1 MTAPAASMPHT
12 PARAAYARFKTM
24 GRSTRTPQICHFL
37 REDSDLAAALEP
49 AAREAALEECIAPVM
64 RLETGRWSGQAAGFS
79 QDGIGLLVLGGL
91 LLRRVGVDGRYGAE
105 LLGEG
110 DLLRPWQGEGTP
122 ATVPRTTGWR
132 VLQPTRLAVLDRR
145 ITRRIARYP
154 DLTSR
159 FVGRAL
165 ERSRNLVVNMAIVHQ
180 TRVDA
185 RIQILLWHLAD
196 RWGKVNPDG
205 IVLPLALS
213 HATLAELVAARR
225 PTVSTTLADLDAR
238 GLVKRIDAGWLLAG
252 ERPSELAELGDGMQA
267 MPRART
273 PPPAS

>member
-1 MTAPAASMPHT
+1 MTGPAGSMPYT
-12 PARAAYARFKTM
+12 PVRGAYARFRPM
-24 GRSTRTPQICHFL
+24 GRSTPTRQICHFL
-37 REDSDLAAALEP
+37 CEDADLAAALEP

-64 RLETGRWSGQAAGFS
+64 RLETGRWSGQAASFS
-79 QDGIGLLVLGGL
+79 RDGIGLLVLGGL

-105 LLGEG
+105 LLGDG
-110 DLLRPWQGEGTP
+110 DLLRPWQGEDIP

-132 VLQPTRLAVLDRR
+132 VLQPARLAVLDRR
-145 ITRRIARYP
+145 VTRRIARYP

-185 RIQILLWHLAD
+185 RLQILLWHLAD
-196 RWGKVNPDG
+196 RWGKVTPDG
-205 IVLPLALS
+205 IVLSLGLS

-225 PTVSTTLADLDAR
+225 PSVTTTLADLDAR
-238 GLVKRIDAGWLLAG
+238 GLVSRIDAGWLLAG
-252 ERPSELAELGDGMQA
+252 ERPSELAELRESA
-267 MPRART
+267 ESIPRI
-273 PPPAS
+273 